1 MGLTRIRAEQISD
14 IDYKQAVRVLE
25 LNNVTLSGGTPSV
38 VDGVNLNVK
47 DRILV
52 AGQSTAS
59 QNGLYD
65 VTVVGS
71 GSNGTWVRTSDAN
84 ATGEINA
91 GMIVMVTEGTDWG
104 DTSWKLVTN
113 DPIVIGITGLTFLQ
127 NTGNS
132 FSIINVVGSANVVA
146 NGVSSTVSFVSGNN
160 ISITGN
166 AAADVITFSLSN
178 NPSITGNITG
188 NNVFASNVISAA
200 GNIFGGGIRS
210 TSSPTPP
217 SNPSVGDFWYDTTTN
232 AQYRYTFDGTDY
244 FWLDDYGSTL
254 GIDGSFSA
262 VTNGT
267 SNITIA
273 NTNSNAAISINGT
286 SNVAV
291 FANTGF
297 YTKALNITTS
307 FTPASSSAAGVTGQ
321 ITWDSNYVYVC
332 IATNTWKRSL
342 ISTW

>member
-14 IDYKQAVRVLE
+14 IDYKQAVRVLTTT
-25 LNNVTLSGGTPSV
+25 NITLAAGAPST
-38 VDGVNLNVK
+38 VDSVSLVAG

-52 AGQSTAS
+52 VGQTTTS

-65 VTVVGS
+65 VSVVGS
-71 GSNGTWVRTSDAN
+71 GNNGTWVRTSDSN
-84 ATGEINA
+84 QTGEINA
-91 GMIVMVTEGTDWG
+91 GMIVMVTEGTEWG
-104 DTSWKLVTN
+104 DTSWKLITD
-113 DPIVIGITGLTFLQ
+113 DPIVIGTTGLIFLQ

-132 FSIINVVGSANVVA
+132 FSIINVVGSGNVVA
-146 NGVSSTVSFVSGNN
+146 NGVSSTVSFGSGNN

-166 AAADVITFSLSN
+166 VSADTITFSLSDS
-178 NPSITGNITG
+178 PSVTGNITG
-188 NNVFASNVISAA
+188 NSIFATNIISAA

-210 TSSPTPP
+210 TSGPTAPA
-217 SNPSVGDFWYDTTTN
+217 NPSVGDFWYNTTTN
-232 AQYRYTFDGTDY
+232 AQYRFTFDGTDY

-273 NTNSNAAISINGT
+273 NTNSNAAVSINGT
-286 SNVAV
+286 GNVAV

-297 YTKALNITTS
+297 YTTALNITTS
-307 FTPASSSAAGVTGQ
+307 FTPASSSAAGVAGQ

-332 IATNTWKRSL
+332 IATNTWKRSP
-342 ISTW
+342 IGTW

>member
-14 IDYKQAVRVLE
+14 IDYKQSVRVLTTT
-25 LNNVTLSGGTPSV
+25 NVTLGAGAPST
-38 VDGVNLNVK
+38 VDGVSLVVG

-65 VTVVGS
+65 VIFLGS
-71 GSNGTWVRTSDAN
+71 GSNGTWARTSDAN

-91 GMIVMVTEGTDWG
+91 GMIVMVTEGSEWG
-104 DTSWKLVTN
+104 DTSWKLVTDN
-113 DPIVIGITGLTFLQ
+113 PIVVGVTALTFLQ

-132 FSIINVVGSANVVA
+132 FSIINVVGSGNVVA
-146 NGVSSTVSFVSGNN
+146 NGVSSTVSFDSDNN

-166 AAADVITFSLSN
+166 AAADIITFSLSN
-178 NPSITGNITG
+178 NQSVTGNITG
-188 NNVFASNVISAA
+188 NNVFAGNIISAT

-210 TSSPTPP
+210 TTSATAP
-217 SNPSVGDFWYDTTTN
+217 SNPSVGDFWYNTTTN

-262 VTNGT
+262 ITNGT

-273 NTNSNAAISINGT
+273 NTNSNAAVSINGT
-286 SNVAV
+286 GNVAV

-297 YTKALNITTS
+297 YTTALNVTTS
-307 FTPASSSAAGVTGQ
+307 FTPVSSSATGVAGQ
-321 ITWDSNYVYVC
+321 ITWDSNYIYVC
-332 IATNTWKRSL
+332 IATNTWKRSP

>member
-25 LNNVTLSGGTPSV
+25 TSNVTLGAGAPSV
-38 VDGVNLNVK
+38 VDGVNLVAG

-52 AGQSTAS
+52 VGQSIAS

-65 VTVVGS
+65 VYTVGS
-71 GSNGTWVRTSDAN
+71 GSNGTWIRTSDAN
-84 ATGEINA
+84 ETGEINA
-91 GMIVMVTEGTDWG
+91 GMIVMITEGNNWG
-104 DTSWKLVTN
+104 DTSWKLITD
-113 DPIVIGITGLTFLQ
+113 DPIFIGSTDLIFLQ

-166 AAADVITFSLSN
+166 AATDIITFNLSN
-178 NPSITGNITG
+178 SPSVTGNITG
-188 NNVFASNVISAA
+188 NNVFATNIISAA

-210 TSSPTPP
+210 TTSSTPP
-217 SNPSVGDFWYDTTTN
+217 INPSVGDFWYDTTTN
-232 AQYRYTFDGTDY
+232 AQYRYTFDGSDY

-273 NTNSNAAISINGT
+273 NTNSNAAVSINGT

-297 YTKALNITTS
+297 YTTALNIITS
-307 FTPASSSAAGVTGQ
+307 NTPANSSAAGIAGQ
-321 ITWDSNYVYVC
+321 IAWDANYVYVC
-332 IATNTWKRSL
+332 IATNTWKRSQ
-342 ISTW
+342 INTW